1 MPKEIELMP
10 STIESVDAAMF
21 DWVKEEIRAHA
32 TTNKGWKKTEV
43 IWLSAER
50 AYQVKKNRDLYDDND
65 ILKLPLITVART
77 GMEKSLSKKG
87 SIRSP
92 FPALNN
98 RKGGSLTIGKRIK
111 QDKTRNFARADAKR
125 SIGQANF
132 PKKNEKVV
140 YQTVTIPLPVY
151 IENTYDIFIRTEYI
165 QQMNEILAPFITYSG
180 GINYIS
186 LRKDGHVYEG
196 FIDESISI
204 EDNAS
209 SLNDEERY
217 YSATISIRVLG
228 YLMGADKN
236 DDRPK
241 IIVQENAV
249 EVKIPRER
257 VLLEDEHPFEDD
269 GGFYR

>member
-1 MPKEIELMP
+1 MSKEIELMP
-10 STIESVDAAMF
+10 STIETVDAAIY
-21 DWVKEEIRAHA
+21 DWVKESVKAHA
-32 TTNKGWKKTEV
+32 TTNKGWKQVEV

-50 AYQVKKNRDLYDDND
+50 AFQVKHNRELYDDND

-87 SIRSP
+87 GIRSP

-98 RKGGSLTIGKRIK
+98 RKGGSLTIGRRIK

-132 PKKNEKVV
+132 PRKNQKVV
-140 YQTVTIPLPVY
+140 YETLTVPLPIY
-151 IENTYDIFIRTEYI
+151 IENTYDIFIRTEYV
-165 QQMNEILAPFITYSG
+165 QQMNEMLAPFLTNTG

-186 LRKDGHVYEG
+186 LRRDGHAYEG
-196 FIDESISI
+196 FIDESITI

-209 SLNDEERY
+209 ALNDEERY
-217 YSATISIRVLG
+217 YSAVITVRVLG

-236 DDRPK
+236 DDLPK
-241 IIVQENAV
+241 IRIHENKV

-269 GGFYR
+269 DGFYR